1 VRNILRQQTKEEK
14 YLRPG
19 DFWYRNV
26 VHGKPMTDGSKGK
39 RNGHPIQKGFKAGE
53 NHKNLYMG
61 KYRDS

>member
-1 VRNILRQQTKEEK
+1 
-14 YLRPG
+14 
-19 DFWYRNV
+19 
-26 VHGKPMTDGSKGK
+26 MTDGSKGK